1 MESGSNQTIHV
12 DATSSINNNNQKEN
26 LAGRETNS
34 STSTGGGGAS
44 VATGSLL
51 KSGVPLPKPIVPGS
65 IGGKKVGSK
74 SKNNVELHSNSNNNG
89 SSGDAATNGEHH
101 SQHKKKKGSNTNNGR
116 KGSKKNGEAE
126 AEKAGDGS
134 TSGDIFH
141 DALAPEGTQQK
152 AAKPKKKLPPKPK
165 LVKKMKQPNLKA
177 YFKKK

>member
-1 MESGSNQTIHV
+1 MGTFISTLHYFFLGKKKTKDVSSSSLDDCLACRLSLARLERTKEEEALTHLSTERERERERDSTHEYMESGSNQTIHV

-101 SQHKKKKGSNTNNGR
+101 SQHKKKK
-116 KGSKKNGEAE
+116 
-126 AEKAGDGS
+126 
-134 TSGDIFH
+134 
-141 DALAPEGTQQK
+141 
-152 AAKPKKKLPPKPK
+152 
-165 LVKKMKQPNLKA
+165 V
-177 YFKKK
+177 